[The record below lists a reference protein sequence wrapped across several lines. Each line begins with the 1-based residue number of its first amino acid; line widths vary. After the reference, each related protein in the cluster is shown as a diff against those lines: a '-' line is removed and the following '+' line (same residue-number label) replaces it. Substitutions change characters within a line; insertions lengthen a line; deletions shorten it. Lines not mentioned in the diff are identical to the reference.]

1 MSCSP
6 LGRSVRMD
14 AKLDQT
20 PKHPRR
26 ISRRTLLRLGLYGV
40 PALLAADAF
49 LVEPRWFKVSRID
62 LSAGDRDRLSV
73 VHLSDIH
80 YRRNRRR
87 LESVV
92 ARVNALAPDLV
103 CITGDTVD
111 HRPYQTEALEILSGL
126 GAPVFG
132 TPGNHEYWCN
142 ASLADMDDCFKSTGG
157 GLLVNHRVAFNDTL
171 EIVGVDDMMAGAPRV
186 PAPAAAARPP
196 RSILLTHCGDFVDT
210 LNAAETFDLILSG
223 HSHGGQV
230 RIPFV
235 GAPMLPA
242 YAQKYDKGL
251 YRTPAGPLYANVGL
265 GTIPPHARFL
275 CRPEIAVISLP
286 MGSERH

>member
-1 MSCSP
+1 M
-6 LGRSVRMD
+6 V
-14 AKLDQT
+14 AKPGET
-20 PKHPRR
+20 VKRPKR
-26 ISRRTLLRLGLYGV
+26 ISRRTLLRLGLYGA
-40 PALLAADAF
+40 PALVAADAF
-49 LVEPRWFKVSRID
+49 LVEPRRPKVTRVD
-62 LSAGDRDRLSV
+62 LTGGDGDGLVV

-87 LESVV
+87 LEKVV
-92 ARVNALAPDLV
+92 ARVNAIAPDLV

-111 HRPYQTEALEILSGL
+111 HRPYQTEALEILAKL
-126 GAPVFG
+126 RAPVFG
-132 TPGNHEYWCN
+132 TPGNHEHWCS
-142 ASLADMDDCFKSTGG
+142 ASLADIDDCFKTTGG
-157 GLLVNHRVAFNDTL
+157 RLLVNQRVAFNDTV
-171 EIVGVDDMMAGAPRV
+171 EIVGVDDMMAGAPRM
-186 PAPAAAARPP
+186 PAAPDGARPK

-210 LNAAETFDLILSG
+210 LNADETFDLILSG

-230 RIPFV
+230 RLPFI
-235 GAPMLPA
+235 GALMLPA

-286 MGSERH
+286 MGSELH